1 MLSFVS
7 TLGQEIP
14 AHLLDEALLAD
25 DDAESLGLIHRR
37 FGDPNCWICYLF
49 FGVVFWGRD
58 CGILE
63 ASTSSGRYHLPLSRD
78 GTVLHWDLCM
88 VDQESNCS
96 ISCWRCNHPE
106 FPDKNMQLEICK
118 SKMFKGQSSSSARRT
133 CRGSKGA
140 VHVAALRVI
149 IGNGTAL
156 VDACLAIP
164 ICIQMH
170 SGFVVIPARYKR
182 MRQLEKEENSIE

>member
-78 GTVLHWDLCM
+78 GTVLH
-88 VDQESNCS
+88 
-96 ISCWRCNHPE
+96 
-106 FPDKNMQLEICK
+106 
-118 SKMFKGQSSSSARRT
+118 
-133 CRGSKGA
+133 
-140 VHVAALRVI
+140 
-149 IGNGTAL
+149 
-156 VDACLAIP
+156 
-164 ICIQMH
+164 
-170 SGFVVIPARYKR
+170 
-182 MRQLEKEENSIE
+182 